1 LFEHCSWKA
10 ILIMNNKQILGRL
23 YNDYTK
29 KFLSKIIIAAFF
41 SILIA
46 GSTSSIA
53 WLLDPAIKKIFI
65 EKNQTL
71 IFIIPI
77 LIIVAFTTKG
87 ISLYIAKTTMIGV
100 GEEVKKMLQEDMLKS
115 FIQADT
121 QFIENKHTGK
131 YISNLTF
138 DVSMITNLL
147 TNSLLNL
154 FKDGLTLIGLLFV
167 MFYQN
172 WKLALVAMIMIPL
185 ASVMARSLGK
195 RVRKVTTEATEK
207 SGLLTTY
214 LIEIF
219 KNHKLIKI
227 FQTEEYE
234 NNRAKKYIDELK
246 EKSKKIAIIF
256 VRATPIMETLTG
268 IMIAILIFYS
278 GKLILNNEIDIS
290 SFFSFLAAMMLA
302 YQPVRSL
309 ATLNIGVNQG
319 IAAAKRILPIV
330 DNENKITDK
339 NDDKALQL
347 SKGTIEFKE
356 VSFKYNKN
364 IQGPILKSVNLTIE
378 GGKMTALVGHSGA
391 GKSTIMNLIPR
402 FYDRIDGD
410 IIVDGSSIYKAKI
423 KSLRKNISLVSQDTT
438 LFDDTIKNNIA
449 YANQNV
455 KEQDI
460 FEAAKLSFAEEFI
473 NKLPDRY
480 DTIIGENG
488 VRLSGGEKQRLSIAR
503 AMLKDSKI
511 ILLDEA
517 TSSLDAET
525 ENKIQKAI
533 NFLIKDRTTL
543 VIAHRLSTILNS
555 DKIYV
560 VDNGSIVDEGKHDE
574 LIKNSKIYKNFY
586 EKQLRKD

>member
-41 SILIA
+41 SILVA

-185 ASVMARSLGK
+185 ASAMARSLGK
-195 RVRKVTTEATEK
+195 RIRKVTTEATEK

-246 EKSKKIAIIF
+246 EKSKKIGIIF

-364 IQGPILKSVNLTIE
+364 TQGPILKSVNLTIE